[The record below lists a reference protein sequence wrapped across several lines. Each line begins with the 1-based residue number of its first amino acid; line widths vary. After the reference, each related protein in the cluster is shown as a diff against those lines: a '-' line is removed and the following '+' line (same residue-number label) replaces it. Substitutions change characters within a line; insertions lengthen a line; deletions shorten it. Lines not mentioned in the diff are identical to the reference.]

1 VLGKKDNTV
10 GIHFLAEGGTKPSQ
24 RGPSAIL
31 GVGVPHT
38 GMPSSHLNMNN
49 NNEKINQPNK
59 KKTLK
64 TLQLLLLPYAPRGH
78 KTRLRA
84 FQDPLMMSIMVPA
97 QGDSLM

>member
-49 NNEKINQPNK
+49 NNNEKINQPNK
-59 KKTLK
+59 KKHSNFTITLA
-64 TLQLLLLPYAPRGH
+64 TTCPQGA
-78 KTRLRA
+78 
-84 FQDPLMMSIMVPA
+84 QD
-97 QGDSLM
+97 